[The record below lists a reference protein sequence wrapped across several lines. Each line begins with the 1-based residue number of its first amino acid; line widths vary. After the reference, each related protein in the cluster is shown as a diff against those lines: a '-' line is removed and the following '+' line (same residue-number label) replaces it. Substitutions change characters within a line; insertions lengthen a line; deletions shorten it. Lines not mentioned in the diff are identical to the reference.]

1 MNDTKKQIIKL
12 VLYAVA
18 NFILFIANF
27 MFGGS
32 NLIVAALNL
41 YSFVKLLL
49 EIKKFVD
56 PTTGTN

>member
-18 NFILFIANF
+18 NFILFIANL

-32 NLIVAALNL
+32 NLIIAGCNL
-41 YSFVKLLL
+41 YSFIKLLL
-49 EIKKFVD
+49 EIKKFID
-56 PTTGTN
+56 PATGTN